1 MKALPL
7 TGSHVHCSFDH
18 SQSSCVPSWVQSSPL
33 CLSSS
38 GLVPLCLLTKKASE
52 GAGAHVSLWSGGT
65 GPCLPLVW
73 SEVLVPGLLEGRLV
87 LRARDWPVFWSDASP
102 HGAWKLGHGL
112 CHPSALPAPIKGY
125 MGPLPLPRLPSSPRG
140 VPQLP
145 LPRAEVCL

>member
-1 MKALPL
+1 MSFAVSTTHSRAVYPAGFSHLLCVSVLQALSLSAFSPRRPL
-7 TGSHVHCSFDH
+7 RVWGHTC
-18 SQSSCVPSWVQSSPL
+18 PSGV
-33 CLSSS
+33 
-38 GLVPLCLLTKKASE
+38 
-52 GAGAHVSLWSGGT
+52 GGT

-87 LRARDWPVFWSDASP
+87 LRVEDWPVFWSDASP

-112 CHPSALPAPIKGY
+112 CHPSAIPAPIKGY
-125 MGPLPLPRLPSSPRG
+125 LGPLPLPRLPSPPWG